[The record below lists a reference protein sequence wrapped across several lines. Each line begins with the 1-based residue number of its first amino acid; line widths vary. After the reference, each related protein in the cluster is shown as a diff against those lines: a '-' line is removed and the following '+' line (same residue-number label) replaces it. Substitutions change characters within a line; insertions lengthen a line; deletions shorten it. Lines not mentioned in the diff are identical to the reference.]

1 MRFDRTRLWRGSYRL
16 EPFPVVDGAVRF
28 TAGMYEPGTLH
39 CLSFHRRKHL
49 PIGKGGMILTDDA
62 EAARWL
68 RLVRYNGRRMDM
80 PYSKQCELNEF
91 EVVGW
96 NMYMT
101 PEAAATGVQ
110 LLAAL
115 PRENDD
121 LDDYEG
127 YSDLS
132 DIAAYKTVPGVT
144 RRDV

>member
-1 MRFDRTRLWRGSYRL
+1 MRVSR
-16 EPFPVVDGAVRF
+16 A
-28 TAGMYEPGTLH
+28 
-39 CLSFHRRKHL
+39 
-49 PIGKGGMILTDDA
+49 
-62 EAARWL
+62 WL

-80 PYSKQCELNEF
+80 PYSKQCELGEF

-115 PRENDD
+115 PRENAD

-132 DIAAYKTVPGVT
+132 DIAAYRAVPGET

>member
-1 MRFDRTRLWRGSYRL
+1 
-16 EPFPVVDGAVRF
+16 
-28 TAGMYEPGTLH
+28 
-39 CLSFHRRKHL
+39 
-49 PIGKGGMILTDDA
+49 
-62 EAARWL
+62 
-68 RLVRYNGRRMDM
+68 MDM